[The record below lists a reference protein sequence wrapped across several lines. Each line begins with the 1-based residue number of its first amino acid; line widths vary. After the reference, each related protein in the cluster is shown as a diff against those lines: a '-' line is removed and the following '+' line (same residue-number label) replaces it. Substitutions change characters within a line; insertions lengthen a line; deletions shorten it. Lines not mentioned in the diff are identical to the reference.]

1 MSSSMPI
8 LTSDILLDDGK
19 MMRNVLLFN
28 NEIKEFDPMI
38 AYLDG
43 DYYYL
48 YRGDLP
54 NAVSGDHLDPG
65 IYYDKQSD
73 KYVLAVPTT
82 DEEKQQ
88 YTYSDKICSTTASEI
103 VDKINKKEVEVF
115 VMPESSK
122 AFCPE
127 ISENDDILKRL
138 MKQAIINKGI
148 DIDRFKYRFVDKNAL
163 FNFKQVLKGDN
174 RLSMLLFDRGAEAFN
189 LKYTIVLE
197 EDLGDSIGI
206 PLSEPIV
213 VSSNDTHELNSKT
226 MKFED
231 KDSE

>member
-43 DYYYL
+43 DYYYI

-73 KYVLAVPTT
+73 KYVLAVPAT
-82 DEEKQQ
+82 DEEKQHPQ
-88 YTYSDKICSTTASEI
+88 GQ
-103 VDKINKKEVEVF
+103 F
-115 VMPESSK
+115 
-122 AFCPE
+122 
-127 ISENDDILKRL
+127 
-138 MKQAIINKGI
+138 
-148 DIDRFKYRFVDKNAL
+148 
-163 FNFKQVLKGDN
+163 
-174 RLSMLLFDRGAEAFN
+174 LSYFQKSGLRTPFR
-189 LKYTIVLE
+189 
-197 EDLGDSIGI
+197 
-206 PLSEPIV
+206 
-213 VSSNDTHELNSKT
+213 SNQ
-226 MKFED
+226 
-231 KDSE
+231 

>member
-8 LTSDILLDDGK
+8 LTSHILLDDGK

-48 YRGDLP
+48 YRGKLP
-54 NAVSGDHLDPG
+54 VAVSGDHLEPG
-65 IYYDKQSD
+65 IYFDKQSD
-73 KYVLAVPTT
+73 KYVLAVPSTE
-82 DEEKQQ
+82 EEKKQ
-88 YTYSDKICSTTASEI
+88 YTYNDKICSTTASDI
-103 VDKINKKEVEVF
+103 IDKINKKEVQVF
-115 VMPESSK
+115 VMPDSSK
-122 AFCPE
+122 SFCPE

-138 MKQAIINKGI
+138 MKKAIIDKGI

-174 RLSMLLFDRGAEAFN
+174 RLSMLLFDRGVEAFN

-197 EDLGDSIGI
+197 ENTGDPIGI
-206 PLSEPIV
+206 PLDKPIV
-213 VSSNDTHELNSKT
+213 VSSNDTHELNGKT
-226 MKFED
+226 MKLEE
-231 KDSE
+231 S